1 VQEKAEKSDSAVPD
15 QAIPAQIVIGVTGHR
30 NLDNRSVIT
39 RAVSSAIDSI
49 RQMAPP
55 LPSTTRLLVF
65 LSPLAEG
72 ADRLVVHEALR
83 VPGTVLKAVLP
94 LRKDDY
100 MQDFT
105 TEESKKEFEELLA
118 QAKSIRIL
126 PVTNSRV
133 EAYEQVGR
141 YIVDRCDI
149 LMAIWDGKSSKG
161 RGGTQEIVQ
170 YARDINRPLVW
181 IHTENPSRIDIERGD
196 GFNIE
201 SDSLAI

>member
-1 VQEKAEKSDSAVPD
+1 VQEKAEKSDSAVPG

-72 ADRLVVHEALR
+72 ADRLAVHEALR

-141 YIVDRCDI
+141 YIVDRCDV

-161 RGGTQEIVQ
+161 HGGTQEIVQ